1 MEVCRTVVYYFYTE
15 INIILYNLEQGL
27 IDLTCFFVFRG
38 CRDALLHME
47 SDTNTG
53 DVSPMMVDLH
63 TDVADLEAK
72 ENQLDLLIANCQK
85 DLKALTEPT
94 NSSTGK
100 KYPLKFND
108 NTKIYLP
115 HFCILNS

>member
-1 MEVCRTVVYYFYTE
+1 MLYCSVLFLYRNKYNTVQPWR
-15 INIILYNLEQGL
+15 LEQNL
-27 IDLTCFFVFRG
+27 IDSYGLFFVFRG
-38 CRDALLHME
+38 CRDALQHME

-72 ENQLDLLIANCQK
+72 ENQLDLLITNCQK
-85 DLKALTEPT
+85 DLKVLTQPT

-108 NTKIYLP
+108 NTKIY
-115 HFCILNS
+115 